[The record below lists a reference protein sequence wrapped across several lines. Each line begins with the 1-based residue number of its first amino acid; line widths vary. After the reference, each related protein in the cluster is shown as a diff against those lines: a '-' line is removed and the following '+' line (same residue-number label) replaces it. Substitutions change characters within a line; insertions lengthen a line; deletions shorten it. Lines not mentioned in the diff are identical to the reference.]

1 MIRETALSR
10 WLLATALGAT
20 AVAASWF
27 GGGQDNGRSAP
38 GAAGRT
44 RHEPAPP
51 TVRLAGPATPAADLA
66 GAPTLEL
73 HQRAMA
79 HASADM
85 FENRSWEP
93 PPAERTP
100 DPPQLQVQAPAA
112 SFAYV
117 GRMIEYGEVTVFL
130 EAEDRIHAVKAAQT
144 VDGDYRIDEIR
155 DDTVLLTYLPLGTRQ
170 TLQLRERA
178 DSARSADAESAPA
191 PAMGRRT
198 RRAQVDLAP
207 VAGQPDPETDPGG
220 TRAAH

>member
-27 GGGQDNGRSAP
+27 GGGQDNGRSVP
-38 GAAGRT
+38 GVAGKSL
-44 RHEPAPP
+44 HEPAPP
-51 TVRLAGPATPAADLA
+51 PVRLAGPATPAADLA
-66 GAPTLEL
+66 GASTLEL

-100 DPPQLQVQAPAA
+100 DSPQVQAQVPAV

-117 GRMIEYGEVTVFL
+117 GRMIEYGEVTAFL

-144 VDGDYRIDEIR
+144 VDGNYRVDEIR
-155 DDTVLLTYLPLGTRQ
+155 DDTISLTYLPLGTRQ

-178 DSARSADAESAPA
+178 DSARSADVAGAPA

-198 RRAQVDLAP
+198 RRAQVDRAP
-207 VAGQPDPETDPGG
+207 VAGQPDAETEP
-220 TRAAH
+220 TVATH